1 MEFEIGDADYNV
13 VGSLDNN
20 VGSVEKDQSKKV
32 LIPMDKEAVKE
43 SLVFTTEIKVTKAMK
58 EGNNQENIHEDTID
72 PDEKDM
78 EQCYEEAH
86 HTKDE

>member
-1 MEFEIGDADYNV
+1 
-13 VGSLDNN
+13 
-20 VGSVEKDQSKKV
+20 
-32 LIPMDKEAVKE
+32 MDEEAVKE
-43 SLVFTTEIKVTKAMK
+43 SFVFTTEIKVTKAMK